1 MFKKK
6 REKISALIVAGG
18 VGSRMGADIPK
29 QFVEVLGKPVI
40 AYTIDAFECNK
51 DVDEIV
57 IVTLED
63 YIVFCK
69 DVVDSFNFS
78 KVKSIISGGKTR
90 QESVYNG
97 LKEIT
102 GEYVLIHDGARP
114 LVSQAVITSCI
125 NTLLSGCACAVGV
138 KVNDTLKIAD
148 NDKVIKSTPDRAH
161 MYAVQTPQCFK
172 TEEIIKAH
180 KSAAE
185 SGFSGTDDAMLYERI
200 DGKIKISEGDYSN
213 IKITTPIDIAVME
226 AYLTN

>member
-6 REKISALIVAGG
+6 EKKISALIVAGG
-18 VGSRMGADIPK
+18 VGNRMGSDVPK
-29 QFVEVLGKPVI
+29 QFIEVLGKPVI
-40 AYTIDAFECNK
+40 AYTIEAFEKSDCI
-51 DVDEIV
+51 DEIV

-69 DVVDSFNFS
+69 DIVDSFGFS

-114 LVSQAVITSCI
+114 LVSQEVIKNCVYTV
-125 NTLLSGCACAVGV
+125 TTYGACAVGV

-148 NDKVIKSTPDRAH
+148 DNKIIKGTPDREH
-161 MYAVQTPQCFK
+161 IYAIQTPQCFK
-172 TEEIIKAH
+172 TEEIISAH
-180 KSAAE
+180 KSAME
-185 SGFSGTDDAMLYERI
+185 SGFSGTDDAMLYERL
-200 DGKIKISEGDYSN
+200 GGNIKIVYGDYSN

-226 AYLTN
+226 AYLEN